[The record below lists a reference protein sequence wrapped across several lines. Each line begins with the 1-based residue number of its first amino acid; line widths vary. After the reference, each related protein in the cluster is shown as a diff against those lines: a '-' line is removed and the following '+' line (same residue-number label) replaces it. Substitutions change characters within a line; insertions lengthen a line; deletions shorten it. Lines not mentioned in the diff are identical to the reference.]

1 MFDAFLLNP
10 HIGQNSSLRGAVL
23 YHKGILY
30 ENSGRLDDALTA
42 LDLSYEARPEI
53 DIRLQQIVWL
63 LAAGRPDEAQRYLD
77 LARQHEY
84 GFFSI
89 KDLRSSDLNVLQQQI
104 DQARHDSD

>member
-1 MFDAFLLNP
+1 MTPVLAFDIETVP
-10 HIGQNSSLRGAVL
+10 DVE
-23 YHKGILY
+23 GIRRLH
-30 ENSGRLDDALTA
+30 GLDDALTA

-89 KDLRSSDLNVLQQQI
+89 KDLRASDLNILQQQI
-104 DQARHDSD
+104 DRTRNKSD